1 MTTYAKFFAQVVA
14 TIISAVVAA
23 MQNGSLSTAAWINVV
38 IIGLSAVSVLGAGE
52 LPAGVWA
59 HTRTYI
65 AGASAAAVVIQSSLN
80 GGISTATVL
89 QAVIAALGAVGVLA
103 VPGPVVQ
110 AGALKSG
117 LLVKA
122 RHHGRHEEI

>member
-52 LPAGVWA
+52 LD
-59 HTRTYI
+59 RK
-65 AGASAAAVVIQSSLN
+65 SVV
-80 GGISTATVL
+80 
-89 QAVIAALGAVGVLA
+89 
-103 VPGPVVQ
+103 
-110 AGALKSG
+110 
-117 LLVKA
+117 
-122 RHHGRHEEI
+122 